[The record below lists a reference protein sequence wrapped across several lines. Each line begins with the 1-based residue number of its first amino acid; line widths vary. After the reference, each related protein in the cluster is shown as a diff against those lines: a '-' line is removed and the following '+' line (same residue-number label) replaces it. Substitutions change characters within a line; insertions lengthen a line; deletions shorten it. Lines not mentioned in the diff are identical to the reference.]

1 MDIKKDQK
9 ANQQHSFNGASMQL
23 TSDPFKM
30 CHSVVLRT
38 FTEVHNHH
46 QNWIFFVFAFP
57 T

>member
-46 QNWIFFVFAFP
+46 HTWFFFVFAFP